1 VTRPIQLRAKEH
13 DAPVCESFGD
23 EASVVDYERAMR
35 EHRAL
40 IADWRVEHRDD
51 VSDTFVVHGVEGG
64 RYRVD
69 LVDGEELDV
78 CECPDFLSNG
88 LGTCKHL
95 EAALRA
101 VKSRASLLRAFE
113 RLSNRPAV
121 PTLTLAR
128 GEHGL
133 SVHAVGPFK
142 APQLR
147 ALGVTPERGG
157 WIRDPAALVSAE
169 VPDGV
174 RVPSAVLRFAREESA
189 RLGRAR
195 RRREVEADIDAGRLR
210 LDVLRT
216 PLFPYQVQGVRHLVA
231 AGRALLA
238 DDMGLGKTVQALAAC
253 EVLRARGEAS
263 RILIVTSASLKDQWA
278 REIRRHTGASCAVV
292 DGAAPMR
299 RVALEGDAPYKILNY
314 EQTWRELSL
323 LQRLDADVVVLDEA
337 QRAKNFRTRT
347 ASTLRAIPA
356 RFAFVLTGTPVENRL
371 DDLYALM
378 QLVDPAVLG
387 PLWRFNL
394 DFHTQSPR
402 GKVEGYKNLGALRA
416 RIAPVL
422 LRRRKEEVLLQLPP
436 ITHQTRYIPLTEEA
450 ASLEAGYRA
459 DAARWLSLAER
470 RALTLEEQQK
480 LMGALLKAR
489 QACDDTRLCDPAR
502 TEDRSPKLD
511 ELESLVTEICAQGG
525 SKVLVFSEWVEML
538 KLASARL
545 RGAGIE
551 SVMLHGGIPTE
562 KRPALLERFRED
574 DAVKVLLSTD
584 AGGTGLNLQV
594 ASYVIHLDLPW
605 NPGRLDQRTARAH
618 RLGQTRGVS
627 VTYLCAA
634 TGIERGIELTL
645 DGKRAIRAA
654 ALDVT
659 SDVEEMSTPSFM
671 TTVRQLKRTLETLE
685 GAPDE
690 TEAIAPQGDVTPLDD
705 AAPAPEEHADT
716 APPAMT
722 SSVVLEALA
731 PPAMTSS
738 VVPEAVAPP
747 AMTSS
752 VVLEALA
759 PPPRTHRAPRV
770 EKRLRLARVVLD
782 AGFAGDAVRASYE
795 ALFHAVAALLEGD
808 APATHAALVAAIY
821 RDLTPRGLVPAGLHP
836 VLARLYDLTTL
847 EGHGVEVDDALAR
860 EAVADAEAWVTRLAG

>member
-1 VTRPIQLRAKEH
+1 MTRPIQLKAIEH

-23 EASVVDYERAMR
+23 EASVEAYEKSMR

-40 IADWRVEHRDD
+40 IAGWRVEHLGDIH
-51 VSDTFVVHGVEGG
+51 DTFVVHGVEGG

-69 LVDGEELDV
+69 LVDGAALDV

-101 VKSRASLLRAFE
+101 VRSRASLLKAFNA
-113 RLSNRPAV
+113 LTHRPAG
-121 PTLTLAR
+121 PTLTLAPTD
-128 GEHGL
+128 GGL
-133 SVHAVGPFK
+133 AVRAVGPWK
-142 APQLR
+142 AAHLKS
-147 ALGVTPERGG
+147 LGVTPAKGG
-157 WIRDPAALVSAE
+157 WIPDPGPLLSAE
-169 VPDGV
+169 VHEAV
-174 RVPSAVLRFAREESA
+174 RVPAAVRRFAREESA
-189 RLGRAR
+189 RQARSR
-195 RRREVEADIDAGRLR
+195 RRRALESDIDASRLR

-216 PLFPYQVQGVRHLVA
+216 PLFPYQVTGVRHLVA

-278 REIRRHTGASCAVV
+278 REIRRHTGATCAVV

-323 LQRLDADVVVLDEA
+323 LQRLDADVLVLDEA

-347 ASTLRAIPA
+347 ASTLRSIPA

-394 DFHTQSPR
+394 DFHRQNPR

-436 ITHQTRYIPLTEEA
+436 ITHQTRYIPLTEEQSA
-450 ASLEAGYRA
+450 LETGFRA
-459 DAARWLSLAER
+459 DAARWLSIAER

-538 KLASARL
+538 KLASGRL

-551 SVMLHGGIPTE
+551 SVMLHGGIATE

-627 VTYLCAA
+627 VTYLCAE

-659 SDVEEMSTPSFM
+659 SEVEEMTTPNFM

-685 GAPDE
+685 GGDAPEDV
-690 TEAIAPQGDVTPLDD
+690 AAQGDTSASEEEAPPSAEAPGDALPD
-705 AAPAPEEHADT
+705 AAAAPIAEAPPPEPAPTVAE
-716 APPAMT
+716 APPAVPAAPVAVESIEAT
-722 SSVVLEALA
+722 S
-731 PPAMTSS
+731 T
-738 VVPEAVAPP
+738 
-747 AMTSS
+747 
-752 VVLEALA
+752 
-759 PPPRTHRAPRV
+759 PRHRAAPRV

-782 AGFAGDAVRASYE
+782 AGFPGDAVRASYE
-795 ALFHAVAALLEGD
+795 ALFHAVAGLAEGD
-808 APATHAALVAAIY
+808 APTTHAALVAAIY
-821 RDLTPRGLVPAGLHP
+821 RELTPKGVVPVGLHG
-836 VLARLYDLTTL
+836 VIARLYDLTTL
-847 EGHGVEVDDALAR
+847 EDHGVEIDDALAR
-860 EAVADAEAWVTRLAG
+860 EAVAEAEGWVTRLAG